1 MILKSS
7 DKQKKYFFSPKK
19 EKDNTEEK
27 DKEKEIN
34 LDNNKEVGK
43 IRNSIKSGFE
53 SVFSINSLLNKEE
66 KEEK

>member
-19 EKDNTEEK
+19 EKDNKE
-27 DKEKEIN
+27 EKEIN